1 MDNLYK
7 ELLDLQENCDKYLDK
22 DCKEFNEILIDKGIF
37 KSEKDIKIF
46 ILENVS
52 RTYNTENFEFPIRY
66 YKPDEELDECDDDD
80 SGMATK

>member
-22 DCKEFNEILIDKGIF
+22 DFKEFSEILIDKEIF